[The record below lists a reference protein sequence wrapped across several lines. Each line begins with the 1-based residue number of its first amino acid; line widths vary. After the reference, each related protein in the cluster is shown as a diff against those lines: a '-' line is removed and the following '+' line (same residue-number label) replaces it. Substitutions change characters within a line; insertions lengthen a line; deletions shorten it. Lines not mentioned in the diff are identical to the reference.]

1 MKLEVTITKI
11 VDGLQI
17 SRSASME
24 GMPENVSSE
33 MIRNSIK
40 VLFEETEKQ
49 FHGTAEKEGKG
60 W

>member
-49 FHGTAEKEGKG
+49 FHGTDRY
-60 W
+60 